1 MKRFPVHFGL
11 IHVPCEGKAFSDGM
25 IWKERGDVSRRAIGS
40 VGGKNATGQCERPFA
55 LTGFFE
61 EGSDAIGCFWNA
73 PPRPIVQGFQ
83 CGVLSLGL
91 RD

>member
-40 VGGKNATGQCERPFA
+40 VGGENATGQCERPFA